1 MYSYLISQMRHFSF
15 TKKGYDAPTGLKPWH
30 VKEKASSGVP
40 FSIDEALAIRDYYFS
55 GENIDQ
61 LFRED
66 NSCNA
71 LTEAEALQIIG
82 HTKYYGEVMPE
93 LQDIIAQYI
102 GEHVQSL
109 AWNMGERALL
119 ALGLAVGR
127 AAGVREERSR
137 RKEETVNG

>member
-1 MYSYLISQMRHFSF
+1 MYSYLISQMQRFNF
-15 TKKGYDAPTGLKPWH
+15 KKKGYEAPTGLKPWQI
-30 VKEKASSGVP
+30 KDKASSGVP
-40 FSIDEALAIRDYYFS
+40 FSIGEALAIRDYYFPD
-55 GENIDQ
+55 ENIEK

-66 NSCNA
+66 NSCNV